1 MSTTLGGDR
10 SIQLSYGGLYD
21 KYSIFRLHR
30 IRTNCRLGG
39 LTYPLEG
46 VCNIRFLHKIR
57 IFLGFKV
64 NTKLFS
70 VTFADFTVSPKRVAP
85 RRVPKMAPF
94 IRNRTKLLFRRRVA
108 RVFFCFYD
116 YNIINQKRFS
126 KYPLESEFV
135 FKIVL
140 TIRHTLAIID
150 NTKISAL
157 AVNQIEFRKDCELCT
172 MSNII
177 RAYSISTAA

>member
-1 MSTTLGGDR
+1 MTVDR
-10 SIQLSYGGLYD
+10 MARPARFERAA
-21 KYSIFRLHR
+21 FRL
-30 IRTNCRLGG
+30 GD

-57 IFLGFKV
+57 IFRDFRAK
-64 NTKLFS
+64 NKLYS
-70 VTFADFTVSPKRVAP
+70 VTFADFIASPERAAP

-94 IRNRTKLLFRRRVA
+94 IQSGTKLLFRRRVA
-108 RVFFCFYD
+108 RVFFCFCDRY
-116 YNIINQKRFS
+116 IINQKSFS
-126 KYPLESEFV
+126 KCPLESEFV

-140 TIRHTLAIID
+140 TIRSALVIID

-157 AVNQIEFRKDCELCT
+157 AVNQVEFRKDCELCT

>member
-1 MSTTLGGDR
+1 M
-10 SIQLSYGGLYD
+10 
-21 KYSIFRLHR
+21 
-30 IRTNCRLGG
+30 IRTYKSTRKATVKRSVIVIPRMTKSKKTEWRLFLNERNRICYNELCRRCGNNCKQSFR
-39 LTYPLEG
+39 
-46 VCNIRFLHKIR
+46 VVVISCNY
-57 IFLGFKV
+57 
-64 NTKLFS
+64 T
-70 VTFADFTVSPKRVAP
+70 ASPARVAP

-94 IRNRTKLLFRRRVA
+94 IQSGTTLLFRRRVA
-108 RVFFCFYD
+108 RVFFCFCDLY
-116 YNIINQKRFS
+116 IINQKSFS
-126 KYPLESEFV
+126 KYPLETEFV

-140 TIRHTLAIID
+140 TIRSALFIID

>member
-1 MSTTLGGDR
+1 MNCVQGIFGTPWGNRTL
-10 SIQLSYGGLYD
+10 
-21 KYSIFRLHR
+21 
-30 IRTNCRLGG
+30 NCPLGG
-39 LTYPLEG
+39 LTFPLEG

-57 IFLGFKV
+57 IFQGFRLK
-64 NTKLFS
+64 TKLFS
-70 VTFADFTVSPKRVAP
+70 VTSADFTASPERVAP
-85 RRVPKMAPF
+85 RRVAKMAPF
-94 IRNRTKLLFRRRVA
+94 IQSGTKLLFRRRVA
-108 RVFFCFYD
+108 RIFFCFYD
-116 YNIINQKRFS
+116 RNITNRKLFS

-140 TIRHTLAIID
+140 TIRSSLDIID

-157 AVNQIEFRKDCELCT
+157 TVNQIEFRKDCELCT